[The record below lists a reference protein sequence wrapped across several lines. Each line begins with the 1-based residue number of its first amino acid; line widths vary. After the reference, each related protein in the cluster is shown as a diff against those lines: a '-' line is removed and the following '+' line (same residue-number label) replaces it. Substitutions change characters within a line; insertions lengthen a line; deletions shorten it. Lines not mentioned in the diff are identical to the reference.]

1 VDQQLDETTMTSAK
15 SHLDTALPELI
26 RELGYTFTANVDQC
40 RANLRQLGGG
50 PDIHAATV
58 ARIIGVMVRTHTG
71 LDDPTTLQNMN
82 ATGMLFRIGKTVSLG
97 PWSRAIVY
105 CSKLSFSQ
113 NDPPMGES
121 FWQKESLLEYTMTL
135 LQRSCFAHPNIV
147 IAELKALNLM
157 GSSINEMRF

>member
-1 VDQQLDETTMTSAK
+1 MLVLWLLFLPFQIEVSIDCTDYSKLVDQQLDETTMTSAK

-82 ATGMLFRIGKTVSLG
+82 ATGMLLLNTSYLTDSYILG
-97 PWSRAIVY
+97 T
-105 CSKLSFSQ
+105 
-113 NDPPMGES
+113 D
-121 FWQKESLLEYTMTL
+121 
-135 LQRSCFAHPNIV
+135 
-147 IAELKALNLM
+147 
-157 GSSINEMRF
+157 SILRVKRQVRRVN

>member
-1 VDQQLDETTMTSAK
+1 MHCQNQICAQCKFYDLNHVYTFFHNIAPSKHMSHRDYVFKMRTIFFHYFIYLDHTFLPFQIEVSIDCTDYSKLVDQQLDETTMTSAK

-82 ATGMLFRIGKTVSLG
+82 ATGM
-97 PWSRAIVY
+97 
-105 CSKLSFSQ
+105 
-113 NDPPMGES
+113 
-121 FWQKESLLEYTMTL
+121 
-135 LQRSCFAHPNIV
+135 
-147 IAELKALNLM
+147 
-157 GSSINEMRF
+157 

>member
-1 VDQQLDETTMTSAK
+1 MITFLPFQIEVSIDCTDYSKLVDQQLDETTMTSAK

-82 ATGMLFRIGKTVSLG
+82 ATGMLLLNTSYLTDSYILGTDSILRVKTS
-97 PWSRAIVY
+97 
-105 CSKLSFSQ
+105 SK
-113 NDPPMGES
+113 
-121 FWQKESLLEYTMTL
+121 T
-135 LQRSCFAHPNIV
+135 C
-147 IAELKALNLM
+147 
-157 GSSINEMRF
+157 

>member
-1 VDQQLDETTMTSAK
+1 MDQQLDETTMTSAK

-82 ATGMLFRIGKTVSLG
+82 ATGMLLLNTSYLTDSYILGTDSILRVKTS
-97 PWSRAIVY
+97 
-105 CSKLSFSQ
+105 SK
-113 NDPPMGES
+113 
-121 FWQKESLLEYTMTL
+121 T
-135 LQRSCFAHPNIV
+135 C
-147 IAELKALNLM
+147 
-157 GSSINEMRF
+157 

>member
-1 VDQQLDETTMTSAK
+1 MISFLPFQIEVSIDCTDYSKLVDQQLDETTMTSAK

-82 ATGMLFRIGKTVSLG
+82 ATGMLLLNTSYLTDSYILGTDSILRVKTS
-97 PWSRAIVY
+97 
-105 CSKLSFSQ
+105 SK
-113 NDPPMGES
+113 
-121 FWQKESLLEYTMTL
+121 T
-135 LQRSCFAHPNIV
+135 C
-147 IAELKALNLM
+147 
-157 GSSINEMRF
+157 